1 MPVIIGG
8 TADETMQFVNAAGP
22 VTDEATYAGAVGK
35 VFGAAAR
42 DAILARYPA
51 QSYEAPRR
59 AFVQL
64 TTDALFTCVSRRVAR
79 AFAAAQT
86 EPVYRYHFTHF
97 LENDPAESANGS
109 VHTVEHPYFFA
120 WRGKYRPSAADLAV
134 QDALVG
140 YWTRMA
146 KAGDP
151 NGDGAP
157 NWPPVAKDGD
167 AYLEMGRRVA
177 AGHGPDA
184 AQCDFWDAVAL
195 PWPHL

>member
-1 MPVIIGG
+1 MPAIVGG

-22 VTDEATYAGAVGK
+22 VTDETTYAGAVGK

-51 QSYEAPRR
+51 GSYEAPRR

-64 TTDALFTCVSRRVAR
+64 TTDAFFTCVSRRVAS
-79 AFAAAQT
+79 ALAAAQAQ
-86 EPVYRYHFTHF
+86 PVYRYHFTHL

-146 KAGDP
+146 KIGDP

-157 NWPPVAKDGD
+157 NWPAVAKDGGS
-167 AYLEMGRRVA
+167 YLEIGKRVA

-195 PWPHL
+195 PGPHL